1 MLIHEVCKNYS
12 FTKKAMEYSMK
23 QRLISPTIQKNHYRN
38 FSDELQ
44 TYLDKTIV
52 ENIGISIHNAIE
64 DPKKYLAEY
73 KKDIEHYI
81 AFKQSKEFKTTS
93 YENYFEKLQ
102 KLN

>member
-1 MLIHEVCKNYS
+1 M
-12 FTKKAMEYSMK
+12 
-23 QRLISPTIQKNHYRN
+23 
-38 FSDELQ
+38 
-44 TYLDKTIV
+44 